1 MIWLVRHPPVAL
13 HWQKRCY
20 GASDMGLSR
29 EGARMAAALVDELV
43 KLSPDVIIHSDRK
56 RTRIIAQRVADQLSA
71 EIRPDHHWRERDFGD
86 WEGRSWNSIY
96 RETGNAMDGMLDD
109 PEDFRPGGGETT
121 RELVNRACDGWRAL
135 PKRREIVVIAHGG
148 PIAAVLAD
156 RANAPI
162 RSLPDYIPHTGSITE
177 ID

>member
-29 EGARMAAALVDELV
+29 DGARMAAALVDELV
-43 KLSPDVIIHSDRK
+43 KLSPDLIIHSDRK
-56 RTRIIAQRVADQLSA
+56 RTRTIAQRVADQSSA
-71 EIRPDHHWRERDFGD
+71 EIRPDHLWRERDFGD

-96 RETGNAMDGMLDD
+96 RETGNAMDGILDD
-109 PEDFRPGGGETT
+109 PDDFRPGGGETT
-121 RELVNRACDGWRAL
+121 SELVNRACDAWRAL
-135 PKRREIVVIAHGG
+135 QKRRKTVVIAHGG

-162 RSLPDYIPHTGSITE
+162 GSLPDYIPHTGAITE
-177 ID
+177 IR